1 MTGITQQP
9 EKSHSITDAFHLFGF
24 KSSPKK
30 EKKLKDCGVYET
42 MRCLLS
48 SPTDPVSR
56 VG

>member
-24 KSSPKK
+24 KTSPGK
-30 EKKLKDCGVYET
+30 KKLKDCGVYET